1 MRRVIGRTLPARCS
15 PRAATIPPM
24 RSAATLWLLL
34 AGSAGADPR
43 EPSRI
48 DSITAEVG
56 LGVGYAF
63 STCEDQTGCPG
74 DGLAPFTIAGGIGEW
89 FTESSAI
96 ELRLANTFEQR
107 PASSFLLAF
116 VGPSIQQWI
125 GPRIWLGVGAGI
137 AIAHGTRTDV
147 VFSFDARA
155 GVLLQKTQQHA
166 VNVSIEAAPAISGGD
181 TSTPVSLL
189 VGYQHL

>member
-1 MRRVIGRTLPARCS
+1 
-15 PRAATIPPM
+15 M
-24 RSAATLWLLL
+24 RSVAIGWLAW
-34 AGSAGADPR
+34 AGTAGADPH
-43 EPSRI
+43 EPPRVN
-48 DSITAEVG
+48 SITAEAG

-63 STCEDQTGCPG
+63 NTCEDQTGCPG

-96 ELRLANTFEQR
+96 ELRFANTFEQR
-107 PASSFLLAF
+107 PGSSFMLAF

-125 GPRIWLGVGAGI
+125 GTRVWVGAGAGI
-137 AIAHGTRTDV
+137 AIAHGTRTEV
-147 VFSFDARA
+147 VFSFDVRA
-155 GVLLQKTQQHA
+155 GVLLQKTQQHT